1 MGIDNR
7 DYLRHQPHVPWRPR
21 VGGFSVNTW
30 LIIVCVGVFLLDAAL
45 PRRVVEVLVLHPKY
59 ANIDRDRL
67 VPGQPTPS
75 NIAPEGAPPQM
86 VMRRPVWDST
96 TSDQV
101 GYYVPQR
108 ELQLQ
113 SRLSFSTGQL
123 IFEYQ
128 FWRLIGFQF
137 LHDHGSPMHLIF
149 NMLGLYFFGGIVE
162 QRLGG
167 KRYLAFYLL
176 CGIFGALCFMT
187 LNVLGIIGTLFFG
200 ESFRVPF
207 LLFHDLYAPLI
218 GASAGVFGVM
228 LAGAYLVPDEEVLL
242 FYVIPMRLDRL
253 AYGLVALSLISLG
266 FSLSNAGGEA
276 AHLGGAIA
284 GAYFIRHQHHLHGF
298 FDFAGRIDPTSRAN
312 RERRVSKAA
321 PTALPARTVT
331 SAGRATVAR
340 PSSDEI
346 DRILDKIKATG
357 LESLSA
363 AERRTLD
370 AAAGR

>member
-7 DYLRHQPHVPWRPR
+7 HYLRNREAAPWRPR
-21 VGGFSVNTW
+21 AAGFSVNTW
-30 LIIVCVGVFLLDAAL
+30 LIIVCVAVFLIDGML
-45 PRRVVEVLVLHPKY
+45 PMHTTSVVTIDPAHR
-59 ANIDRDRL
+59 NIEPERL
-67 VPGQPTPS
+67 VPGPLVPTD
-75 NIAPEGAPPQM
+75 IAPGEPGTRPPQ
-86 VMRRPVWDST
+86 VVQRRPIYDAAT
-96 TSDQV
+96 NTQV
-101 GYYVPQR
+101 GRIDQR
-108 ELQLQ
+108 REPQLQ

-137 LHDHGSPMHLIF
+137 LHDRSSPMHLIF
-149 NMLGLYFFGGIVE
+149 NMLGLYFFGGIVQ

-176 CGIFGALCFMT
+176 CGIFGALTFML
-187 LNVLGIIGTLFFG
+187 LNVLGLVGTLFFG

-207 LLFHDLYAPLI
+207 LLFHDFYAPLI
-218 GASAGVFGVM
+218 GASAGVFGVI

-242 FYVIPMRLDRL
+242 FYVIPIRLDRL

-284 GAYFIRHQHHLHGF
+284 GAYFIRHQHHLNGF
-298 FDFAGRIDPTSRAN
+298 FDFAGRIDPTSHSNRARRAGRVSTAAPQALSAPG
-312 RERRVSKAA
+312 RERPS
-321 PTALPARTVT
+321 TA
-331 SAGRATVAR
+331 
-340 PSSDEI
+340 EI
-346 DRILDKIKATG
+346 DRILDKINASG
-357 LESLSA
+357 LGSLTA

-370 AAAGR
+370 AARR